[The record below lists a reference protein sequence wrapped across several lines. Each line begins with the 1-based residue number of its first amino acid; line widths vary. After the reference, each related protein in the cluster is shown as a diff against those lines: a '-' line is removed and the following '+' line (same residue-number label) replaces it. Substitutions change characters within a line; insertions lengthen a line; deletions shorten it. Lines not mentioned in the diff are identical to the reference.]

1 MTDQKRLIPGDAV
14 RHINGRFGYVNAE
27 TDDGFL
33 VVSWSDG
40 QTSEPIRPGYLEKVK
55 SGLTILG
62 R

>member
-1 MTDQKRLIPGDAV
+1 MIGPKRIKEGDAV

-27 TDDGFL
+27 TDDGSL
-33 VVSWSDG
+33 LVSWSDG
-40 QTSEPIRPGYLEKVK
+40 QISEPIKPGYLEKVK